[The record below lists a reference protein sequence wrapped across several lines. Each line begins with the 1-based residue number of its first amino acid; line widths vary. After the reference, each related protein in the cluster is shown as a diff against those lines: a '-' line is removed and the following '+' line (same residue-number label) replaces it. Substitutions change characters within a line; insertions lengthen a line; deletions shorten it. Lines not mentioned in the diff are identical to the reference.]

1 MDLDCESQYSKST
14 FRRKLSVPRSV
25 YQLLLP
31 DWLDWFIIRPGINGL
46 LLIQGINGICDR
58 GLARVSVL
66 KCSELLFRNVE
77 RFSTRTFHPET
88 LFSKSTTIMAAYHL
102 AISLIPIP
110 AL

>member
-1 MDLDCESQYSKST
+1 MNHNTLSLLSDANFQFRDLFTSC
-14 FRRKLSVPRSV
+14 L
-25 YQLLLP
+25 
-31 DWLDWFIIRPGINGL
+31 DWLDWFIIRPGINRL
-46 LLIQGINGICDR
+46 LLNQGINGVCDR

-66 KCSELLFRNVE
+66 NCSELLFRNVGL
-77 RFSTRTFHPET
+77 FSTRTFHPET